1 MPELTSYHNSGTF
14 TTTGLADI
22 EKLPTSPGRNWREGW
37 DSVSNYSRRVGESW
51 GGTSSLTVKGQR
63 PGLMTGAN
71 ATEVSSSDS
80 DSGIN
85 AAISPIDPTG
95 TSRIVGLRKW
105 AGQIHSVENG
115 LFTVEL
121 LPLDHDGPELF
132 ADFELELLAPDE
144 RSAKPGAIVY
154 LTTRMIQVDSGRVE
168 AVTNV
173 RLRQARRWSKTEL
186 DEVNRRGRDRARS
199 FAKYA
204 RGRTGG

>member
-1 MPELTSYHNSGTF
+1 MPEFTPYSNSGTLA
-14 TTTGLADI
+14 TTGQADI
-22 EKLPTSPGRNWREGW
+22 EGLPTSPSINWWEGR
-37 DSVSNYSRRVGESW
+37 DSVSDYGRRVSESW
-51 GGTSSLTVKGQR
+51 DGTSSFTAHGQR
-63 PGLMTGAN
+63 PGITTGADAIEAG
-71 ATEVSSSDS
+71 ATDS
-80 DSGIN
+80 VSGIN
-85 AAISPIDPTG
+85 ASITPIDPTG

-144 RSAKPGAIVY
+144 RKAKPGAIVY
-154 LTTRMIQVDSGRVE
+154 LTTRMIQVDSGHVE

-173 RLRQARRWSKTEL
+173 RLRQARRWSRTEL
-186 DEVNRRGRDRARS
+186 DEVERRGRDRARS

-204 RGRTGG
+204 RRGTGG